1 MIQIL
6 SVVNYVNKAVSTL
19 VMIVYEQDYR
29 YTPLSMEA
37 GEILEG
43 ILSVAYYVNRA
54 VSTLVMIVYE
64 QDYRGTT
71 LSMKAGTKL
80 EDGEI
85 SIKVIQL

>member
-6 SVVNYVNKAVSTL
+6 SVVNYVNK
-19 VMIVYEQDYR
+19 
-29 YTPLSMEA
+29 
-37 GEILEG
+37 
-43 ILSVAYYVNRA
+43 A